1 MPNPYTLKTPN
12 LYDTLSQAIADLQSQ
27 GYTENLTFCE
37 AGLENRQ
44 KACVYPA
51 AELHVRHFFRFE
63 GQTNPD
69 DSSILYAIETSDGH
83 KGLLVDAYGAY
94 SGSIPPEILKKLK
107 IDR

>member
-1 MPNPYTLKTPN
+1 MTPKTPKT
-12 LYDTLSQAIADLQSQ
+12 YRSLSGAIRDLQQQ
-27 GYTENLTFCE
+27 GYTENLTFCD
-37 AGLENRQ
+37 AGLENR
-44 KACVYPA
+44 KKHCVYPA

-63 GQTNPD
+63 GMTNPD

-94 SGSIPPEILKKLK
+94 AGSIPPEIIEKLK